1 LRAHPWHPLLV
12 HFPIACW
19 TLATLVDAATL
30 IGVLPESV
38 AAAVPGVAPAAL
50 SFALLWL
57 GLLLGAAAMVLA
69 IVDLLALPPEIQRS
83 GALNWHVI
91 AMLGAWGLF
100 LGAALLR
107 PRPAPPFPPAPLAA
121 TLTEIVGFVCLG
133 VGGVLASA
141 VVFNGWPQRA
151 AGRGD
156 ERTSTWRP

>member
-1 LRAHPWHPLLV
+1 MRSSRSRDSAPCSRHWACSEAESAPVRAHPWHPLLV

-19 TLATLVDAATL
+19 TLAALIDTATLVGA
-30 IGVLPESV
+30 LPESV

-57 GLLLGAAAMVLA
+57 GLLLGVAAMVLG
-69 IVDLLALPPEIQRS
+69 IVDLLGLPPEIQRS

-107 PRPAPPFPPAPLAA
+107 PRPAPPFPPTPLAA
-121 TLTEIVGFVCLG
+121 TLIEIAGFLCLG
-133 VGGVLASA
+133 IG
-141 VVFNGWPQRA
+141 
-151 AGRGD
+151 
-156 ERTSTWRP
+156 